1 MVGIGISEGIAIGKA
16 WMVEEPVLDFSEWVS
31 QSPEKEMDVLRAS
44 LQRVGDRL
52 VSESQKAKDKKQKER
67 MEILEAH
74 SIMLEDPELESQIN
88 RALLSG
94 QKLPEAVRR
103 VMEGFSEIMS
113 AMEDPYLQQ
122 RSQDYLDLRNQV
134 LKDLA
139 GVSDNLSFEPGSSW
153 IPVALDFSPSDI
165 ALAENPAVQG
175 FICQGGAATTHFS
188 ILAKITGVP
197 TVIQASG
204 LLDSVSHG
212 DVIIADGTTGEI
224 HINPDPGLMGVY
236 RKRKQD
242 LLVFKESLEAL
253 KSEKTMTL
261 DGAFCHLEG
270 NITGPQGIPKMLEN
284 GAEGVGLFRTEFIY
298 MDRATPP
305 SEEEQAD
312 IYGEVL
318 KGMDGRPVVIRTL
331 DVGGDKELPYL
342 GIEKEANP
350 FLGFR
355 AVRFCLTREDIFK
368 TQLRALLR
376 ASVHGKLRIMVP
388 MISGIE
394 EVRSVKMLLDQCRAE
409 LLAQEVPMGEDIRLG
424 IMIEVPSA
432 AAMASLLAEEV
443 DFFSIGTNDLIQY
456 MMAADRM
463 NQAVAYLY
471 TPYHP
476 AFLRTLEAIINGA
489 HGAGIPAAM
498 CGELAGDVD
507 FIPVLVGLGLDIYS
521 MNAGAILKARL
532 RIRTLEQ
539 KGCRL
544 LVEEL
549 MKLRTEKEIRA
560 AVQAFRQEHPY
571 ETA

>member
-1 MVGIGISEGIAIGKA
+1 MIGIGLSEGIAIGKA
-16 WMVEEPVLDFSEWVS
+16 WIVEEPVLDFSGWVS
-31 QSPEKEMDVLRAS
+31 RPPEEEMEILRTS
-44 LQRVGDRL
+44 LKSVGGRL
-52 VSESQKAKDKKQKER
+52 ESEAKKAKETMQKVR

-74 SIMLEDPELESQIN
+74 GIMLEDPELESQVN
-88 RALLSG
+88 KALLSG
-94 QKLPEAVRR
+94 QKLPEAVRT
-103 VMEGFSEIMS
+103 VMEGFSNIMS

-122 RSQDYLDLRNQV
+122 RSQDYLDLRNQI

-139 GVSDNLSFEPGSSW
+139 GISDKVSLEPGSSW

-165 ALAENPAVQG
+165 ALTENPAVQG
-175 FICQGGAATTHFS
+175 FVCQGGAATTHFS

-197 TVIQASG
+197 TVIQATG
-204 LLDSVSHG
+204 LLASLAHG
-212 DVIIADGTTGEI
+212 DLLIIDGATGEI
-224 HINPDPGLMGVY
+224 HVNPDSELLDVY
-236 RKRKQD
+236 RKRQQD
-242 LLVFKESLEAL
+242 LLLFKQSLESL
-253 KSEKTMTL
+253 KSEETVTL

-284 GAEGVGLFRTEFIY
+284 GAEGIGLFRTEFIY

-305 SEEEQAD
+305 SEEEQAA

-355 AVRFCLTREDIFK
+355 AIRFCLTREDIFK

-376 ASVHGKLRIMVP
+376 ASIHGKLRIMVP

-394 EVRSVKMLLDQCRAE
+394 EVRSVKALLDRCRAE
-409 LLAQEVPMGEDIRLG
+409 LLAEGVPMAEDIRLG
-424 IMIEVPSA
+424 IMMEVPSA

-489 HGAGIPAAM
+489 HSAGIPAAM

-539 KGCRL
+539 KGCRI

-549 MKLRTEKEIRA
+549 MKLRTEKEIRS